1 MLNLLSSKAKSMET
15 GSEGTNMDN
24 KTRHSLSP
32 LSAWALAFGC
42 VIGWGSFVMPGTT
55 FLPTAGPAGTGI
67 AMAVGAAL
75 MLVIGFNFHFMMN
88 RCSEA
93 GGAYAYAKGAFGR
106 DHAFLCAWFLGLS
119 YIALIPQNA
128 SALALMSRYFLNKAL
143 QFGFHYRVAGYDV
156 YFGEIL
162 FSELIVLLFGLLF
175 LFGEGVVRHL
185 QTVAALAIVTGVG
198 IVLCAGTG
206 KLDLGCVRPSFGMKG
221 FSPAL
226 GITALVMLAPWAFVG
241 FDTLSLF
248 TKDFRFSVK
257 RSFRIITAA
266 ILIGAAVY
274 TALTWL
280 SAAAVP
286 GRYSDWQAY
295 IFDLDNLEGP
305 AALPAF
311 QAGQAVLGLSGD
323 RKSVV

>member
-1 MLNLLSSKAKSMET
+1 MET

-119 YIALIPQNA
+119 YIALIPQLIPVSTLA
-128 SALALMSRYFLNKAL
+128 PESYLMLALWSIL
-143 QFGFHYRVAGYDV
+143 GFMLYWRTLKTQLEENSDKSLRTG
-156 YFGEIL
+156 L
-162 FSELIVLLFGLLF
+162 VLLLLVIF
-175 LFGEGVVRHL
+175 SSLLWVR
-185 QTVAALAIVTGVG
+185 QTSQQTTEQVLKNLNHYNETELAWHGIELAETENADAASQSP
-198 IVLCAGTG
+198 TG
-206 KLDLGCVRPSFGMKG
+206 K
-221 FSPAL
+221 
-226 GITALVMLAPWAFVG
+226 
-241 FDTLSLF
+241 
-248 TKDFRFSVK
+248 
-257 RSFRIITAA
+257 
-266 ILIGAAVY
+266 
-274 TALTWL
+274 
-280 SAAAVP
+280 
-286 GRYSDWQAY
+286 
-295 IFDLDNLEGP
+295 
-305 AALPAF
+305 
-311 QAGQAVLGLSGD
+311 
-323 RKSVV
+323 